1 MQKIHI
7 ENHLIEQAKK
17 VSRIVTHD
25 KMNVLNIQLRAGEQV
40 PEHNAK
46 DIVVINVQKGELKL
60 NVEGVDHLLTNDDF
74 LMMEPLEM
82 HSLEAIT
89 DVSVIVMKVHV

>member
-7 ENHLIEQAKK
+7 ENQLTEHAKK

-25 KMNVLNIQLRAGEQV
+25 KMDVLNIQLRAGEQI

-60 NVEGVDHLLTNDDF
+60 NAEGEDHLLTNDDF
-74 LMMEPLEM
+74 LMMEPIEM
-82 HSLEAIT
+82 HSLEAVT
-89 DVSVIVMKVHV
+89 DISVIVMKVHV

>member
-7 ENHLIEQAKK
+7 ENQLTEHAKK
-17 VSRIVTHD
+17 VSRIGTHD
-25 KMNVLNIQLRAGEQV
+25 KMDVLNIQLRAGEQI

-60 NVEGVDHLLTNDDF
+60 NVEGEDHLLTNDDF

-82 HSLEAIT
+82 HSLEAVT

>member
-7 ENHLIEQAKK
+7 ENQLTEHAKK

-25 KMNVLNIQLRAGEQV
+25 KMDVLNIQLRAGEQI

-82 HSLEAIT
+82 HSLEAVT